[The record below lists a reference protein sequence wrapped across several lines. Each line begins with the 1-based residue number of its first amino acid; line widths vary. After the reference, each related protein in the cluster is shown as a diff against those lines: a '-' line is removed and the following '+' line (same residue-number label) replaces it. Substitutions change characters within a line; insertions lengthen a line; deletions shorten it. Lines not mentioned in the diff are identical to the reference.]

1 VVVEKVGPHRGSWPE
16 KSELCSSE
24 ATWVVAAKRA
34 TLKIFEQTNKRRKY
48 TIRQEYAMNEGSK
61 QHPEVWAL

>member
-1 VVVEKVGPHRGSWPE
+1 
-16 KSELCSSE
+16 
-24 ATWVVAAKRA
+24 VAAKRA
-34 TLKIFEQTNKRRKY
+34 TLKIFEQTNNRRKY